1 MVKTFALI
9 FKALV
14 IFIFPASSFAQGD
27 YDSRLGELQAG
38 MERTAEAL
46 GVPAHEDWA
55 ADLSG
60 RFDGSLSGDQS
71 AALQLTPLRAPAPLP
86 QVPSLPVIP
95 PLPSDYP
102 LPEPVSYTGTAVIAW
117 HALGAQLSDNGWIP
131 WADGAPTFDDISKR
145 VLDASVS
152 RSYPAR
158 RAGQQSLFRDGGFV
172 AEYERATGSSF
183 RDGNSARYLVN
194 GPASFAV
201 RDRLMREAKKSLL
214 VSSWAFYDDITGWE
228 GAQYLILKKREG
240 LEVKVIVDKKVAVG
254 HGKRVLKLMEEAGIE
269 VLRYEEKD
277 RGNDIWHVKMM
288 IVDDAYAIVGGM
300 NFGDVY
306 SHKDPNNVKWRDTDV
321 IYSGPAVAESRRLFA
336 RLWNA
341 KVRELKLKFSTVAE
355 TAPAGAYEGGSAK
368 VSVILQNPPTD
379 SKILVSIVKA
389 MYGATERINIEN
401 AYFVSLPVVSKAV
414 LDAVARGVEV
424 NIITNSKE
432 SIDPEGK
439 VIVEAMYKCLMPLA
453 QAGANIYLY
462 QGSATLHSKFMTV
475 DGVFANIGSYNLHPR
490 GERYDTEVNVSVID
504 PVSTAQLDAA
514 FANDIAMSRRV
525 TSPDQLG
532 EKPGWL
538 SSFVSEYFY
547 AQLKK

>member
-1 MVKTFALI
+1 MIKTKSVLI
-9 FKALV
+9 
-14 IFIFPASSFAQGD
+14 ASLILPLISSGSFAGGD
-27 YDSRLGELQAG
+27 YDSRLAELQSG
-38 MERTAEAL
+38 MERTAASL
-46 GVPAHEDWA
+46 GLPVHEDWA

-60 RFDGSLSGDQS
+60 RFDGSLSGDQA
-71 AALQLTPLRAPAPLP
+71 AALQPTPLRAPAARPL
-86 QVPSLPVIP
+86 VPELPVIP

-102 LPEPVSYTGTAVIAW
+102 LPEPVSYAGTAVIAW

-131 WADGAPTFDDISKR
+131 WADGAPTFDDVSKR

-158 RAGQQSLFRDGGFV
+158 RAGQQSLFLDPGFV
-172 AEYERATGSSF
+172 AEYENATGARF
-183 RDGNSARYLVN
+183 AAGNSARYLVN
-194 GPASFAV
+194 GPASFAM

-269 VLRYEEKD
+269 VLRYDEAG

-288 IVDDAYAIVGGM
+288 IVDDKYAIVGGM

-336 RLWNA
+336 RVWNA
-341 KVRELKLKFSTVAE
+341 KVRESKLKFGLVSENAS
-355 TAPAGAYEGGSAK
+355 GAWEGGPAK
-368 VSVILQNPPTD
+368 IGVVMQNPPQN
-379 SKILVSIVKA
+379 SPILVSIVKA

-439 VIVEAMYKCLMPLA
+439 TIVDAMYKCLMPLA

-462 QGSATLHSKFMTV
+462 QGDATLHSKFMTV

-490 GERYDTEVNVSVID
+490 GERYDTEVNVAIVD
-504 PVSTAQLDAA
+504 PVSTAQLDEA
-514 FANDIAMSRRV
+514 FANDVAMSRRV

>member
-1 MVKTFALI
+1 MRKTIATIFKTFVLCLI
-9 FKALV
+9 PLNT
-14 IFIFPASSFAQGD
+14 FAETG
-27 YDSRLGELQAG
+27 YDARLGELQSG

-46 GVPAHEDWA
+46 GMPVHEDWA

-71 AALQLTPLRAPAPLP
+71 AALQLTPLRAPSAAP
-86 QVPSLPVIP
+86 QVPELPVIP

-145 VLDASVS
+145 VLKASVS
-152 RSYPAR
+152 RSFPAR
-158 RAGQQSLFRDGGFV
+158 RAGQQSLFRDPGFV
-172 AEYERATGSSF
+172 AEYEAATGARF
-183 RDGNSARYLVN
+183 AAGNSARYLVN

-228 GAQYLILKKREG
+228 AAQYLILKKREG

-269 VLRYEEKD
+269 VLRYDDSK

-306 SHKDPNNVKWRDTDV
+306 SHKDPNNVQWRDTDV

-336 RLWNA
+336 RVWNA
-341 KVRELKLKFSTVAE
+341 KVRENKLKFGLVAE
-355 TAPAGAYEGGSAK
+355 NATGAYEGGSAR
-368 VSVILQNPPTD
+368 VSVIIQNPPAD
-379 SKILVSIVKA
+379 SNILVSIIKA

-401 AYFVSLPVVSKAV
+401 AYFVALPVVSKAV

-439 VIVEAMYKCLMPLA
+439 TIVDAMYKCLMPLA

-490 GERYDTEVNVSVID
+490 GERYDTEVNVSIID

-514 FANDIAMSRRV
+514 FAEDIASSRRV

>member
-1 MVKTFALI
+1 MIKTKSVLI
-9 FKALV
+9 
-14 IFIFPASSFAQGD
+14 ASLILPLISSGSFAGGD
-27 YDSRLGELQAG
+27 YDSRLSELQAG

-46 GVPAHEDWA
+46 GMPVHEDWA

-60 RFDGSLSGDQS
+60 RFDGSLSGGQA
-71 AALQLTPLRAPAPLP
+71 AALQLTPLRAPAARPL
-86 QVPSLPVIP
+86 VPELPVIP

-117 HALGAQLSDNGWIP
+117 HAIGAQLSDNGWIP

-145 VLDASVS
+145 VLDVSVS

-158 RAGQQSLFRDGGFV
+158 RAGEPSLFLDGGFV
-172 AEYERATGSSF
+172 AEYERAAGVSF
-183 RDGNSARYLVN
+183 RDGNSARYLIN
-194 GPASFAV
+194 GPASFSV
-201 RDRLMREAKKSLL
+201 RDRLMRGAKKSLL

-269 VLRYEEKD
+269 VLRYEEKA
-277 RGNDIWHVKMM
+277 RGNDIWHVKLM
-288 IVDDAYAIVGGM
+288 IVDDEYAIVGGM

-341 KVRELKLKFSTVAE
+341 KVRELGLKFAPVAE
-355 TAPAGAYEGGSAK
+355 TASGAGEGGSARIG
-368 VSVILQNPPTD
+368 VVLQNPPTD
-379 SKILVSIVKA
+379 SNILVSIVKA

-401 AYFVSLPVVSKAV
+401 AYFVSLPVVTKAV

-439 VIVEAMYKCLMPLA
+439 TIVDAMYKCLMPLA

-462 QGSATLHSKFMTV
+462 QGDATLHSKFMTV

-490 GERYDTEVNVSVID
+490 GERYDTEVNVAIVD
-504 PVSTAQLDAA
+504 PVSTAQLDEA
-514 FANDIAMSRRV
+514 FANDVAMSRRV